1 MLSEKVQSILVSVE
15 KLRPMPSNVTRI
27 LKEIDDPKIT
37 VTIVSEYVGLDQ
49 ALAALVL
56 QMANSVALGY
66 GRTCTNLRDA
76 VMRIGL
82 KRLKS
87 LLLASSAAGPLN
99 KSLAGYR
106 LGSGDLWNHSL
117 ATAMASE
124 LLAKMLNYRDPEEA
138 YVSGLLHDIGKLL
151 LDQFILTDYTKILT
165 FIQQYKM
172 PLWEVE
178 EKLIGIDHARVGG
191 LIGERWQF
199 PVVLVDAIRYHHYP
213 SLARANPQLPA
224 IVNLANAVISQ
235 KAVGGNN
242 AGLFSSE
249 IHPETFGIL
258 RIQAEAFEAMH
269 VKLLNQ
275 LYQ

>member
-1 MLSEKVQSILVSVE
+1 
-15 KLRPMPSNVTRI
+15 
-27 LKEIDDPKIT
+27 
-37 VTIVSEYVGLDQ
+37 
-49 ALAALVL
+49 
-56 QMANSVALGY
+56 
-66 GRTCTNLRDA
+66 
-76 VMRIGL
+76 
-82 KRLKS
+82 
-87 LLLASSAAGPLN
+87 
-99 KSLAGYR
+99 
-106 LGSGDLWNHSL
+106 
-117 ATAMASE
+117 
-124 LLAKMLNYRDPEEA
+124 MLNYRDPEEA

-235 KAVGGNN
+235 KAAGGNN
-242 AGLFSSE
+242 AALFSSD
-249 IHPETFGIL
+249 IHPETFNIL
-258 RIQAEAFEAMH
+258 RIQPDAFEAMH
-269 VKLLNQ
+269 AKLLNQ